1 MQTRCAIYIRV
12 STAKQED
19 RYSLKQQRE
28 DLPRMAADRGWTCTI
43 YDEGVAS
50 AETMAAR
57 PQFQRLLADV
67 RSGVI
72 DVLFVK
78 EIERII
84 RTGSR
89 QERGEVLDLLTKH
102 KVRIETPSNA
112 YNPANENDAFTLD
125 LLFSLSSREKRIIIR
140 RMSGGAIKAAQ
151 EGRYLGSRFS
161 PYGYEYDKTYS
172 DIKLRKLVVVPKE
185 AEVVRLIFTMYLDG
199 HGTAQITRHLN
210 THGYKPRLRKQNVTD
225 KATGEKTRQV
235 VSADRFYS
243 KFICDVLKNQV
254 YLGKIIW
261 NKCHYSDEVKNR
273 SGGKKYIR
281 NPQSQWIAARGQ
293 HEPIIDQ
300 ETFDQAQA
308 VLRQRRDRHG
318 VPRRSIP
325 SDYLL
330 TRVLICN
337 LCNQHMVGG
346 LAQQNRRL
354 GTKRKWYW
362 CSTYKL
368 HTRDCPGER
377 IHADKAEVEVVA
389 KLRQVCQSEEIL
401 KRAETQMVEQ
411 LSKAG
416 RTDEVEYVLFRTQL
430 EDVLTRQ
437 QKLLDQH
444 LGGLLGGEQFKRMNQ
459 TLLDEEA
466 RLRVVVQRLEREAIQ
481 KETTQYNLGTI
492 MTILRNFDHLFGSLT
507 PTKQKLVVRMVFSRV
522 ISRGGLIDW
531 SASKLHEPFQLLLSQ
546 ETEAVASK

>member
-1 MQTRCAIYIRV
+1 MQTRCAIYVRV

-28 DLPRMAADRGWTCTI
+28 DLPRMAADRGWTCTT

-67 RSGVI
+67 RSGAI

-112 YNPANENDAFTLD
+112 YDPANENDAFTLD

-172 DIKLRKLVVVPKE
+172 DIKLRKLVVIPKE

-199 HGTAQITRHLN
+199 HGTAQITRYLN

-225 KATGEKTRQV
+225 KTTGEKTQQV
-235 VSADRFYS
+235 VSANRFYS

-261 NKCHYSDEVKNR
+261 NRCHYSDEVKNR

-300 ETFDQAQA
+300 ETFDRAQA
-308 VLRQRRDRHG
+308 ILRQRRDRHG
-318 VPRRSIP
+318 VSRRSIP

-330 TRVLICN
+330 TRVLICH
-337 LCNQHMVGG
+337 LCGKHMVGG
-346 LAQQNRRL
+346 LAKRNRRL
-354 GTKRKWYW
+354 GTTRKWYW

-368 HTRDCPGER
+368 HTKDCPGER
-377 IHADKAEVEVVA
+377 IHADKAEAEVIA

-401 KRAETQMVEQ
+401 KRAEMQIVEQ
-411 LSKAG
+411 LSKVG
-416 RTDEVEYVLFRTQL
+416 RKDEVEYVLFRTQL

-444 LGGLLGGEQFKRMNQ
+444 LGGSLGGEQFKRMNQ

-466 RLRVVVQRLEREAIQ
+466 RLRAVVQRLEREAVEQ
-481 KETTQYNLGTI
+481 ETTQYNLGTI
-492 MTILRNFDHLFGSLT
+492 MTILRNFDRLFGSLT
-507 PTKQKLVVRMVFSRV
+507 PTKQKLVMRVVFSRV
-522 ISRGGLIDW
+522 ISNEGRIDW
-531 SASKLHEPFQLLLSQ
+531 SASELHEPFQLLLSQ
-546 ETEAVASK
+546 ETEVVTQK